1 MEGIVIAAALVVAL
15 VLALRYGVQRRN
27 KGPGTPGA
35 ETPMPERSQE
45 NQMRAAEGPTHHGPV
60 DEGPVYRHEDAEAR
74 GDEPR

>member
-15 VLALRYGVQRRN
+15 VLALRYGAQRRA

-45 NQMRAAEGPTHHGPV
+45 NQMRAAEEPTHHGPV
-60 DEGPVYRHEDAEAR
+60 DEGPVYRHEEADATR
-74 GDEPR
+74 DDRR